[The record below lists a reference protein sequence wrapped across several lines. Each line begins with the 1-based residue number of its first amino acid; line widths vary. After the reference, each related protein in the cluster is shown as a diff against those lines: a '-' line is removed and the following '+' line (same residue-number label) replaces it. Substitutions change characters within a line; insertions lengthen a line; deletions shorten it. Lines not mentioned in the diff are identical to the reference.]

1 MEVSNLLNPPL
12 ETIPSKIHVPRDTR
26 LEISSLIHGTP
37 WIENSSSISRK
48 HSRSPSSEST
58 SINRAAAEQQISLLP
73 SFNDDSEAS
82 DFLISD
88 DEDDTDSVA
97 TVNTDDEFYASSK
110 GNGVSRSAAWTR
122 KQNEKYKQDK
132 NYNASSRKLRARM
145 RKFVTKVKRL
155 DPHAEVVDSKH
166 IRHSKCGKIGTQDAP
181 FKLSNFQK
189 HIKSHCNGR
198 AESAGAGSHS
208 LMRWF
213 SKPGMSQ
220 LSSALES
227 RIRAC
232 PGLSEADHP
241 GIGILLDRTGALGGG
256 APSVTVLAKR
266 LYGRSYKN
274 LPLRKKQKVKL
285 LQRREWQ
292 WEHHH
297 NDGRV
302 YSTLCA
308 QTLEASD
315 IDGPCF
321 SCFSLLQLK
330 GFRVAISVPKPK
342 IVNYKYLNKEY
353 RNINLGTFLA

>member
-1 MEVSNLLNPPL
+1 
-12 ETIPSKIHVPRDTR
+12 
-26 LEISSLIHGTP
+26 
-37 WIENSSSISRK
+37 
-48 HSRSPSSEST
+48 
-58 SINRAAAEQQISLLP
+58 
-73 SFNDDSEAS
+73 
-82 DFLISD
+82 
-88 DEDDTDSVA
+88 
-97 TVNTDDEFYASSK
+97 
-110 GNGVSRSAAWTR
+110 
-122 KQNEKYKQDK
+122 
-132 NYNASSRKLRARM
+132 
-145 RKFVTKVKRL
+145 
-155 DPHAEVVDSKH
+155 
-166 IRHSKCGKIGTQDAP
+166 
-181 FKLSNFQK
+181 
-189 HIKSHCNGR
+189 
-198 AESAGAGSHS
+198 
-208 LMRWF
+208 
-213 SKPGMSQ
+213 
-220 LSSALES
+220 
-227 RIRAC
+227 
-232 PGLSEADHP
+232 
-241 GIGILLDRTGALGGG
+241 

-353 RNINLGTFLA
+353 CNINLGTFLAQSMGLEELIQEVRNILSMDFELPSESLYIGFIKNSSFEDQFFSDLLRVINMIQDKKDRGTGMQGFQWS